1 MQRIATLLPDV
12 LGHSLESI
20 KRGELTVRFDL
31 QHLERSVKQLTKAGH
46 TLAAGIVIAGL
57 VVGSSLIVRS
67 GGGGTISLGHVGFA
81 LATALGFYLV
91 WNIIRAG

>member
-31 QHLERSVKQLTKAGH
+31 QHFERMVLQLTRASN

-57 VVGSSLIVRS
+57 IVGSSLIVRS
-67 GGGGTISLGHVGFA
+67 GIGLIQLGYAGFA
-81 LATALGFYLV
+81 IALVMGLWLV
-91 WNIIRAG
+91 WNMFRS